1 MGGLKPDQIILALDV
16 DTTEEALS
24 WAKRFRGKIGTFK
37 IGLQLYLRSGV
48 EVLSGLQKLEVPI
61 FLDLKFHD
69 IPNTV
74 GQAVRA
80 VAPWKPRFL
89 TVHASGGEE
98 MMAAAVSH
106 AAKETHVLGVTL
118 LTSLSEEAVRAVGWH
133 SGVDGGVRNLSTLA
147 KKAGLAGVVCS
158 PHEAKSERLVWG
170 EKGEVVTPGV
180 RPKGS
185 KEDDQARSKTPR
197 EALLDGASRIV
208 LGRPILKA
216 ANPEAVLESI
226 LAEESIPIHENKKS
240 DHIEKRGPK

>member
-1 MGGLKPDQIILALDV
+1 MKPDQIILALDV
-16 DTTEEALS
+16 DTSEEALS

-133 SGVDGGVRNLSTLA
+133 SGVDGAVRNLSTLA
-147 KKAGLAGVVCS
+147 KK
-158 PHEAKSERLVWG
+158 PVWQVLFVAPMKQRARG
-170 EKGEVVTPGV
+170 WSGV
-180 RPKGS
+180 RRVKSSPQES
-185 KEDDQARSKTPR
+185 DPR
-197 EALLDGASRIV
+197 EVRRTTKPAPKHRGKLCWMV
-208 LGRPILKA
+208 P
-216 ANPEAVLESI
+216 AVLSWD
-226 LAEESIPIHENKKS
+226 APS
-240 DHIEKRGPK
+240 